1 MATTKLWKVEN
12 RLDNVV
18 NYASDKSKTE
28 NKKYQNK
35 NINNIYEL
43 LDYTT
48 NPDKTEKQFFVTG
61 INCELDTAV
70 KQMIQT
76 KKKFNK
82 DKYSKNNKIVAFHGY
97 QSFAEGEVTPE
108 IAHEIG
114 VKLVEEMWGDRF
126 EVVVSTHLN
135 TDHIHNHFVL
145 NSVSFKDGKK
155 YYSNFENTALLRK
168 TSDDICDEYGLKVLD
183 EKTCKS
189 GINFENFYKKG
200 LSNSDYYKFA
210 KEDIDYAIN
219 HSWTYKEFLQ
229 RLRDMGYEIYFRAGE
244 ISIRRYPHKRN
255 IRIERAFGE
264 QYSIDNIKNKIC
276 SRYPN
281 KEEIIKPKTYTG
293 KLYLKGSIKKLSK
306 PKGFKALYLYYC
318 YLLKV
323 YPKKNM
329 EYKLTPAMRAEIKK
343 MDEYS
348 KENILLCKYN
358 ITNSNE
364 LNECKTNL
372 NSKLKDLIRQ
382 RNNLYYKRQNM
393 PENENKEK
401 VNIEIEMVSK
411 EVTKIRN
418 EIKLCN
424 KIKVKVPEIKEQLK
438 DFNKKENEE
447 KHKKVQKKK
456 ERKYER

>member
-28 NKKYQNK
+28 NKKYQ

-61 INCELDTAV
+61 INCELDTAIR
-70 KQMIQT
+70 QMTQT

-114 VKLVEEMWGDRF
+114 VKLAEEMWGDRF

-189 GINFENFYKKG
+189 GINFENFYRKS

-210 KEDIDYAIN
+210 KEDIDYAIE
-219 HSWTYKEFLQ
+219 HSWSYKEFIK
-229 RLRDMGYEIYFRAGE
+229 RLKDMGYEIYFRAE
-244 ISIRRYPHKRN
+244 KISIRRYPHKRN
-255 IRIERAFGE
+255 IRIERAFGNE
-264 QYSIDNIKNKIC
+264 YSIENINTRIENTHTPRVPFIESYNQEFKYEKEYKKNKAH
-276 SRYPN
+276 
-281 KEEIIKPKTYTG
+281 G
-293 KLYLKGSIKKLSK
+293 LYG
-306 PKGFKALYLYYC
+306 LYKHYC
-318 YLLKV
+318 YILKV
-323 YPKKNM
+323 YP
-329 EYKLTPAMRAEIKK
+329 IKYPRK
-343 MDEYS
+343 
-348 KENILLCKYN
+348 ILPLDVR
-358 ITNSNE
+358 IDV
-364 LNECKTNL
+364 
-372 NSKLKDLIRQ
+372 SKLEEISKQTRLLVREKIETHEQ
-382 RNNLYYKRQNM
+382 FLFY
-393 PENENKEK
+393 KEK
-401 VNIEIEMVSK
+401 VNREVQDLIGKKHNLWIKHKRAKTEEEKISVREEINTITKELEIKRK
-411 EVTKIRN
+411 EVV
-418 EIKLCN
+418 LCDDIEKRMKGIEEN
-424 KIKVKVPEIKEQLK
+424 VKELE
-438 DFNKKENEE
+438 EE
-447 KHKKVQKKK
+447 KGK
-456 ERKYER
+456 ERKL